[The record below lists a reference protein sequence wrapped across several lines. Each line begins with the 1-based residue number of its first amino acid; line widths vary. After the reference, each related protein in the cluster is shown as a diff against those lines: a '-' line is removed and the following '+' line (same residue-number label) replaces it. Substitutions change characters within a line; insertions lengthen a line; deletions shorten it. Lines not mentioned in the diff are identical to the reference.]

1 MSIFESYKAPQGVLE
16 IGGLS
21 LPRLAERAGQTPFFV
36 YDRSKLGERVALLRQ
51 MLAPELRIHYSI
63 KANPMPAL
71 VQHMASL
78 VDGFDVAS
86 AGEMRMALDA
96 GMPARHVSMAGP
108 GKSSQDLRGAVGA
121 GVTVTLES
129 AHQLEAVERIGRE
142 LGVRPRVGLRINPD
156 FQPRSSGMRM
166 GGGPR
171 QFGVDVEQAPALL
184 KVIAE
189 RDLDFVGFHVFWGSQ
204 CLDPGTVIAAQ
215 RHVAELVMR
224 LADLAGDNLEFV
236 NMGGG
241 FGIPYFDN
249 ERPLDIGAV
258 GAAMQEW
265 LTPLRR
271 RLAGT
276 RLILEFGRYLVGEA
290 GLYVCRVLDK
300 KVSRGETFLI
310 TDGGLH
316 HQLAASGNFGQVL
329 RRNYPVAIGNRMDSG
344 QTETC
349 HVVGCLCTPLDRL
362 ADNVELPAAEIGD
375 LFVVAQSGA
384 YGRSAS
390 PSAFLSHPLPVEIL
404 V

>member
-1 MSIFESYKAPQGVLE
+1 MSVFDSFNAPGGVLE
-16 IGGLS
+16 IGGLP
-21 LPRLAERAGQTPFFV
+21 LPRLAQRAGQTPFFV

-71 VQHMASL
+71 VQHMAAL

-96 GMPARHVSMAGP
+96 GMPANHVSMAGP
-108 GKSSQDLRGAVGA
+108 GKSEQDLRGAVGA

-129 AHQLEAVERIGRE
+129 ANQLEAVERIGLE
-142 LGVRPRVGLRINPD
+142 LGVKPRVALRINPD

-184 KVIAE
+184 KIIAS

-204 CLDPGTVIAAQ
+204 CLDPETVIAAQ
-215 RHVAELVMR
+215 RHVAALVMR
-224 LADLAGDNLEFV
+224 LADLAPQGLEFV

-249 ERPLDIGAV
+249 ERALDVGAV
-258 GAAMQEW
+258 GAAMQDW
-265 LTPLRR
+265 LAPLRR
-271 RLAGT
+271 RLPGT

-290 GLYVCRVLDK
+290 GLYVCRVVDK

-329 RRNYPVAIGNRMDSG
+329 RRNYPVAIGNKMRG
-344 QTETC
+344 AQTQTC

-362 ADNVELPAAEIGD
+362 ADNVALPTAEIGD
-375 LFVVAQSGA
+375 LVVVGQSGA